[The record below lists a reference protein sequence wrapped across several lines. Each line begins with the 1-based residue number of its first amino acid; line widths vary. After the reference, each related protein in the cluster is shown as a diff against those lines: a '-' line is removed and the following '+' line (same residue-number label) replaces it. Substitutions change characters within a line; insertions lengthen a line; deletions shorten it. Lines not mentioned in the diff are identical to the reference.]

1 MRCSLLSHPVIVSG
15 PGPARPPRGAR
26 LRPGT
31 AAPGMHRPQ
40 GVTTATGQ
48 LAQWPGPP
56 PWLPFFPHP
65 LLPGERM
72 TPTRAPSLASP
83 LSPSFSC
90 SPFQLSLHSLHPT
103 PLPFLPRPSHQ
114 SLISEVK
121 KARSRGPHVTCW
133 RAGALCST
141 MSTSVSAFTPVVG
154 AVCWGRLSQ
163 TVQGK
168 WHPLEL

>member
-1 MRCSLLSHPVIVSG
+1 MG
-15 PGPARPPRGAR
+15 PLREVQLTLTPSNR
-26 LRPGT
+26 LRARACQ
-31 AAPGMHRPQ
+31 AAAWRPAEAGDGSTGDAPPAGCDHGHR
-40 GVTTATGQ
+40 A
-48 LAQWPGPP
+48 AGPP

-141 MSTSVSAFTPVVG
+141 MFTSVSAFAPVVG